1 MNPMISNN
9 NTPEKPINI
18 FLGLL
23 GTILFLGGFFVFL
36 IFLTIAF
43 IGIVGFIISLF

>member
-1 MNPMISNN
+1 MNPMINCNN
-9 NTPEKPINI
+9 KPEKPNNI

-36 IFLTIAF
+36 VFLAIAF
-43 IGIVGFIISLF
+43 IGIVGFIVSLF